1 MKQTL
6 AIAIVLASFATYA
19 QTETT
24 TTATT
29 TTAPAAPVVKSKVKK
44 VVKKKASKP
53 SAKAAPAAAPA
64 AAVVV
69 PVTEKETAAATT
81 APAAAQQEAAG
92 TSTTSAAAAAPAK
105 PWGVSAKVFSS
116 NDFTELSNVQTLTSI
131 GASYKVLDNK
141 VTLKATETFESLTY
155 SSASEDQEKRDMINK
170 NNFRPSYTDLSV
182 ATTAGGILG
191 SGDIST
197 SLNLKIMGDDSYYT
211 TKGGYKDVA
220 SMVEANLSIPYSITP
235 KIDVSI
241 DSQWRH
247 VLNEAGPNSNRFLV
261 IPSISYT
268 FNEFFSVYQAGGM
281 ILSARDN
288 TDFRRNYTRMYIET
302 GATITPVKGLNI
314 GMDVNQDKAVQ
325 SSNDKY
331 TVSDFAIYRPTDAA
345 DGNTF
350 DSVTYE
356 AYVSYA
362 F

>member
-6 AIAIVLASFATYA
+6 AIAIVLASIATYA

-24 TTATT
+24 TTAAT

-44 VVKKKASKP
+44 VVKKKSAKP
-53 SAKAAPAAAPA
+53 SAQVAPAAAPA
-64 AAVVV
+64 AVVAPVAAKESVAV
-69 PVTEKETAAATT
+69 T

-105 PWGVSAKVFSS
+105 PWGVTAKVFSS

-155 SSASEDQEKRDMINK
+155 SSPSEDQAKRDMINE

-211 TKGGYKDVA
+211 TRGGYANVS
-220 SMVEANLSIPYSITP
+220 SMVEANLSMPYSITP

-268 FNEFFSVYQAGGM
+268 FNEMFSVYQAGGV

-288 TDFRRNYTRMYIET
+288 TAFRRNYTRMYIET

-325 SSNDKY
+325 SSNDAY
-331 TVSDFAIYRPTDAA
+331 TVSDFAIYRPTDPA
-345 DGNTF
+345 DGKTF